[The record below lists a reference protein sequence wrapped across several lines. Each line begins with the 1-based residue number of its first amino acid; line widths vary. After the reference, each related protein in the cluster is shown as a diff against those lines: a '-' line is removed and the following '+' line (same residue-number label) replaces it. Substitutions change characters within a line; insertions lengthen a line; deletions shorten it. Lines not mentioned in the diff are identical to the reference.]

1 MAEQTPED
9 LPDWK
14 HFAPPCRTYTKAR
27 RTDKHGK
34 VKRLRSEEKPEGFGC
49 EDTKAANSLV
59 DRTTYLCE
67 KQHQEDKYFSIEN
80 PWESFIWEQKSM
92 KRLAKLPGTRLL
104 RLDQCAYG
112 GPYHKPTGVL
122 TNAPWLDEGL
132 LCERASPHQHTVLE
146 GRVWS
151 FKVNKEVWLTS
162 EAAEYPTGLCEDWA
176 NRWLKWL
183 QENPKGAG
191 CPAITQPNLIKVG
204 RFRNKLVRE
213 ELDPAPTG
221 L

>member
-1 MAEQTPED
+1 MARICHGWADVLPPHDEFYGSDLQDDEEFVAMAEQTPED

-59 DRTTYLCE
+59 DRAAYLCE

-80 PWESFIWEQKSM
+80 PWESFIWEQKPM

-112 GPYHKPTGVL
+112 GPYHKPHPGWTKDSCAKGL
-122 TNAPWLDEGL
+122 PPTNIRCWKDECG
-132 LCERASPHQHTVLE
+132 P
-146 GRVWS
+146 
-151 FKVNKEVWLTS
+151 
-162 EAAEYPTGLCEDWA
+162 
-176 NRWLKWL
+176 LK
-183 QENPKGAG
+183 
-191 CPAITQPNLIKVG
+191 
-204 RFRNKLVRE
+204 
-213 ELDPAPTG
+213 
-221 L
+221 